1 MIAKEQALVFA
12 CAGEWLVG
20 VLAMPGAS
28 THGETAVIVVVGG
41 PQYRVGS
48 HRQFALLART
58 LAHAGFATLRFDV
71 RGMGDSS
78 GAQRSFETLDDDIA
92 AAIDAVQSR
101 LPDVRQVVLWG
112 LCDGASAALLYWHGR
127 RDSRVRGLC
136 LLNPWVRSPASMAMT
151 HVKHYYWRRLAEAA
165 FWRKLLS
172 GKVGRDA
179 LAGLWAN
186 LRLARTKR
194 PTSAEPSTFQQRMAH
209 AWAAFPGDILL
220 VLSEDDYTAR
230 EFIEHAG
237 SDAAW
242 HGCLSRVGVTRLD
255 VSAANHTFSDMRHR
269 EFVESATLD
278 WLAQLSRRP
287 SQREHLHP
295 EIIA

>member
-1 MIAKEQALVFA
+1 MIAKEHALVFP
-12 CAGEWLVG
+12 CAGERLVG
-20 VLAMPGAS
+20 VLALPDAS
-28 THGETAVIVVVGG
+28 AHRETAVIIVVGG

-58 LAHAGFATLRFDV
+58 LADAGYATLRFDV

-92 AAIDAVQSR
+92 AAIDAMQTQM
-101 LPDVRQVVLWG
+101 PDIRQVALWG
-112 LCDGASAALLYWHGR
+112 LCDGASAALLYLNAR
-127 RDSRVRGLC
+127 ADSRVSGLC
-136 LLNPWVRSPASMAMT
+136 LLNPWVRSPASMART
-151 HVKHYYWRRLAEAA
+151 HVKHYYWRRLTEAA

-172 GKVGRDA
+172 GKVGGDA

-186 LRLARTKR
+186 LRLARSR
-194 PTSAEPSTFQQRMAH
+194 QPPSAEPATFQQRMAH
-209 AWAAFPGDILL
+209 AWAAFPGEILL

-242 HGCLSRVGVTRLD
+242 RGCLDRVGVTRLD
-255 VSAANHTFSDMRHR
+255 VTAANHTFSDLRHR
-269 EFVESATLD
+269 EYLESATLN
-278 WLAQLSRRP
+278 WLAQMALHP
-287 SQREHLHP
+287 PQREPLHP